1 MECPPLSG
9 VSGRCVRV
17 TPRRG
22 KCSWIK
28 NAFALSPNVK
38 VPCGEEHPVRKR
50 IAKQTIKCAQGGRTT
65 LIELTDAGQSAFG
78 RIGRGRKIA
87 ALAGTQTAR

>member
-1 MECPPLSG
+1 MSKSLAAKNFRCASG
-9 VSGRCVRV
+9 
-17 TPRRG
+17 
-22 KCSWIK
+22 
-28 NAFALSPNVK
+28 SPN
-38 VPCGEEHPVRKR
+38 
-50 IAKQTIKCAQGGRTT
+50 IKCAQGGRTT